1 MRDHSL
7 TLVTLMV
14 ILSFTTNLTYA
25 VECVDKGTGSAS
37 KYSCTDYACL
47 QLCHLGHVKK
57 LCQKTCGMCGTSTIG
72 LPSTPTSPLLIKRS
86 DTSAKLSFNLE
97 KDTICPVK
105 QIEFRLTPPA
115 KGGKSTFLLTVK
127 PTETTSVLRGLL
139 SEQSYTLTFRIKSSF
154 GWSLSSSELN
164 IPRTGWD
171 TPSTATPTP
180 NQSKK
185 STPRKTTATTT
196 NKAETKTKTKL
207 TSTPPTSTTSTTLST
222 KPPPIPKIKYAN
234 NEAAHKAKKRRLI
247 ARARAEAKEH
257 QRILRQKEREEKQ
270 EL

>member
-72 LPSTPTSPLLIKRS
+72 LPSTPTSPLLFKRS

-196 NKAETKTKTKL
+196 NKAETKTKL
-207 TSTPPTSTTSTTLST
+207 SSTPSTSTTSTTSST

-234 NEAAHKAKKRRLI
+234 NEAAHKAKKRKLI

>member
-7 TLVTLMV
+7 ALVTLMV
-14 ILSFTTNLTYA
+14 ILSFTTNFTYA

-97 KDTICPVK
+97 KDTTCPVK

-196 NKAETKTKTKL
+196 NKAETKTKL
-207 TSTPPTSTTSTTLST
+207 ASTPSTSTTSTTSST